1 MIRRIIIAAVGGAAL
16 VAMVLGWFYLKRNIA
31 QDSDPLAAVA
41 GDAVVIVRTGPA
53 RGFLSAL
60 SRRNLFWSDL
70 NTVLNSNYLV
80 SQAAYLDSLLDAYPR
95 AGRLAEGRSL
105 YLSVHP
111 SGKGKHEAVFYLG
124 LSGASGIGAA
134 GELVS
139 DILDGVSEVTRRT
152 FSRTT
157 IWEAPLETPY
167 GNRVLSWTVSR
178 GILIMSFSPTL
189 LENAVV
195 QSGETQ
201 NITGDPAFQRV
212 HSTSGMDADANIYV
226 NLELFPGYLAS
237 FSESGPRGFL
247 YDLSDLGSWAE
258 LDLHLRDD
266 GLLLNGFSC
275 PAPDGSSYLD
285 IFSGQSPVQA
295 SIETVIPGHSSAFLA
310 LGLSDPELFQDNYL
324 KWLEASGRLP
334 GYLDRQKQFLR
345 LTGHEPAE
353 TFFSF
358 MDREAAL
365 VFTGPDDPG
374 EEGESFLVIR
384 TLGRSLALES
394 LLDMVSFHA
403 ATNGDND
410 NSYRQA
416 PVAGRDPDSDIYSF
430 PFPETGGLL
439 FGTMFGR
446 ANTSYFSFVGNYLVF
461 GASPA
466 ALSEFIHAN
475 VLGQTLDAG
484 SRNRDIS
491 DYLISRNNFY
501 FYLNVPRSAGLLTGL
516 VREDLAENLV
526 ANPDPFRKFQVMSL
540 QFSTSRDMLYNNA
553 FLLYSPEIL
562 EEPGTEWQT
571 RLDTVTYF
579 KPHLLVNHNTGE
591 NEIFVQ
597 DASNNI
603 YLISNAGRIL
613 WKKPLSGPI
622 TGKVY
627 QIDYYNNNR
636 LQMLFNTRDRIY
648 LVDRNGNDV
657 GRYPV
662 RLPSPATNGIS
673 VFDYDNDGN
682 YRIFLACEDRSVTV
696 RSKEGNIISGWE
708 FPGTD
713 HNVYNEI
720 RFFRTGG
727 RDHIVFADRQRVY
740 ITDRRGNIRVR
751 PDRSFPVS
759 GNNSIGYEGKTAKS
773 EPRMAVTDTTGRVW
787 HIYFDGRT
795 EAVGTDNYSP
805 GHFFEFFDIT
815 GDGFSEYIIL
825 DRERLDVYSREGSL
839 MFSREFSV
847 PVSLAPE
854 FYFFSA
860 DDRRIGIVSR
870 EKGQIFLVG
879 PDGEICD
886 GFPLAGNS
894 PFAIGF
900 LQGDRQNFSL
910 IVASGNNFL
919 YNYTLY

>member
-1 MIRRIIIAAVGGAAL
+1 MIRRIIIAVVGGAAL

-31 QDSDPLAAVA
+31 LDNDPFAAVA

-60 SRRNLFWSDL
+60 SHRNLFWSDL
-70 NTVLNSNYLV
+70 NTVLNSSYLV
-80 SQAAYLDSLLDAYPR
+80 SRAAYLDSLLDADPR
-95 AGRLAEGRSL
+95 AGRLAEDRSL

-111 SGKGKHEAVFYLG
+111 SGKENYETVFYLG
-124 LSGASGIGAA
+124 LSGASAIRAA
-134 GELVS
+134 GEVVS
-139 DILDGVSEVTRRT
+139 DMLKGVSTVTRRT
-152 FSRTT
+152 FGRTT
-157 IWEAPLETPY
+157 IWEAPLKTPD

-178 GILIMSFSPTL
+178 GILIMSFSPIL
-189 LENAVV
+189 LENAVI

-201 NITGDPAFQRV
+201 NITGDPVFQKV
-212 HSTSGMDADANIYV
+212 HSTSGMDVDANIYV
-226 NLELFPGYLAS
+226 NLELFPRYLAS
-237 FSESGPRGFL
+237 FSKSDPGGFL
-247 YDLSDLGSWAE
+247 YGLSDLGSWAE

-310 LGLSDPELFQDNYL
+310 LGLSDPELFQENYL
-324 KWLEASGRLP
+324 KWLETSGRLP
-334 GYLDRQKQFLR
+334 GYLDRHKQFLR
-345 LTGHEPAE
+345 LTGHEPAQ
-353 TFFSF
+353 TFFSI
-358 MDREAAL
+358 MDQEAAL
-365 VFTGPDDPG
+365 VFTGRDDQG
-374 EEGESFLVIR
+374 GEGESFLVIR

-403 ATNGDND
+403 AQNGDND
-410 NSYRQA
+410 NNRLVYGPGGQE
-416 PVAGRDPDSDIYSF
+416 DPDIYSF

-446 ANTSYFSFVGNYLVF
+446 VNTSYFSFIGNYLVF
-461 GASPA
+461 GASPR
-466 ALSEFIHAN
+466 ALSEFIRAN
-475 VLGQTLDAG
+475 ILGQTLDAG
-484 SRNRDIS
+484 SRNRDFS
-491 DYLISRNNFY
+491 DYLVSRNNFY

-526 ANPDPFRKFQVMSL
+526 AGSGQFRRFRYVAL
-540 QFSTSRDMLYNNA
+540 QFSTSRDMLYNNL
-553 FLLYSPEIL
+553 FLLHSPEIL
-562 EEPGTEWQT
+562 EEPRTEWQT
-571 RLDTVTYF
+571 RLDTLTGF
-579 KPHLLVNHNTGE
+579 KPLMIVNHNTGE

-597 DASNNI
+597 DISNNI
-603 YLISNAGRIL
+603 YLISNTGRIL

-622 TGKVY
+622 TGNVY
-627 QIDYYNNNR
+627 QIDYYKNNR

-682 YRIFLACEDRSVTV
+682 YRIFIACEDRSVTV

-727 RDHIVFADRQRVY
+727 RDHIVFADRHRVY

-751 PDRSFPVS
+751 PDRAFPVS
-759 GNNSIGYEGKTAKS
+759 GNNSIGYEGKTPLS

-795 EAVGTDNYSP
+795 EVIETDKYSP
-805 GHFFEFFDIT
+805 GHFFEFYDIN
-815 GDGFSEYIIL
+815 GDGFSEYVIL
-825 DRERLDVYSREGSL
+825 DRDRLDVYSRNGSL
-839 MFSREFSV
+839 LISREFSV
-847 PVSLAPE
+847 PISCAPA
-854 FYFFSA
+854 FYYFSA
-860 DDRRIGIVSR
+860 NDRRIGVVSR
-870 EKGQIFLVG
+870 EKGQIFLVDS
-879 PDGEICD
+879 DGEICE

-894 PFAIGF
+894 AFTIGF
-900 LQGDRQNFSL
+900 LQDDRQNFNL

-919 YNYTLY
+919 YNYTLN